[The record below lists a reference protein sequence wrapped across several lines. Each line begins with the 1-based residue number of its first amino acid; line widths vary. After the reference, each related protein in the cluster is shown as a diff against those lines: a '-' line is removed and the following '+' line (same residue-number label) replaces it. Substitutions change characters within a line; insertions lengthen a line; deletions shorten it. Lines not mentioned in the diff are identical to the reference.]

1 MSSVT
6 RFGVRLRTP
15 GSKVAGGVRNI
26 GQKISSVALRL
37 TPGLTA
43 INPAL
48 GAAAAAVGGIAGVI
62 SRIAGIAEH
71 TLEGKLG
78 LRDAVGSVQQYVA
91 AVKSAY
97 NQERSS
103 VSLALEQRR

>member
-6 RFGVRLRTP
+6 KFGVRLRTL
-15 GSKVAGGVRNI
+15 GQKITGGVRNI
-26 GQKISSVALRL
+26 GQKISSVTLRL

-48 GAAAAAVGGIAGVI
+48 GAAAAAVGGIAGGV
-62 SRIAGIAEH
+62 SKIAGIAEH

-78 LRDAVGSVQQYVA
+78 VRDAVGSVQQQVA

-97 NQERSS
+97 NQGRSA
-103 VSLALEQRR
+103 VSSALERQR